1 MADGDSMSENTV
13 PVQSFTDLLQQI
25 DSVIPTGKQQML
37 AKFNAFSGAFITCQ
51 GVIDLQFLNTTNYTY
66 VEIEIDPIT
75 QKVVGTKDNF
85 QIVDKAT
92 AKTQIYE
99 TQVNNLCKAKIYKRF
114 QLEVQLDIIR
124 QAVAELCEKCGVENE
139 ALLDMN
145 DYIDDV
151 KRANKVLKQSYIDNP
166 DFEFITIE
174 MEQAEQEAQL
184 DGGLHELYGP
194 ANLVGLGLTLDK

>member
-1 MADGDSMSENTV
+1 MSDENTQV
-13 PVQSFTDLLQQI
+13 PAQSFTDLMQQI
-25 DSVIPTGKQQML
+25 DSVIPTGKQKML
-37 AKFNAFSGAFITCQ
+37 AKFNAYSGAFVTCQ
-51 GVIDLQFLNTTNYTY
+51 GVIDVQFLNTTNYTFI
-66 VEIEIDPIT
+66 EIEIDPIT

-92 AKTQIYE
+92 TKTQVYE
-99 TQVNNLCKAKIYKRF
+99 TQVNNLCKTKIYKRF

-124 QAVAELCEKCGVENE
+124 QAVAELCEKAGIDNE
-139 ALLDMN
+139 ALFDMN

-166 DFEFITIE
+166 DFEFITID

-184 DGGLHELYGP
+184 DGGLHELFGP
-194 ANLVGLGLTLDK
+194 ANIVGLGLTLDK